1 VDVSVKRNVPIS
13 SRVLR
18 VGPLASERRD
28 ARPECVCI
36 NSDRKRVALPTQPG
50 ASGHQKEFKGYK
62 KLQKWNSASSSVCKF
77 RPVERNTV
85 IHQRFF
91 VDDPA
96 SDAPKLRYLPTRSPF
111 DQLLVWFVYFHDP
124 SLFCRQPSELL
135 RGHMM
140 PLKVKAL
147 RRRECIGDSD
157 CLRELG
163 RVGGGQ
169 QDLHSGW
176 RAHEEEF
183 RK

>member
-1 VDVSVKRNVPIS
+1 MDVSVKRNVPIS

-36 NSDRKRVALPTQPG
+36 NSDRKRVALPTQLC

-62 KLQKWNSASSSVCKF
+62 KLQKWNSASSSVCES

-96 SDAPKLRYLPTRSPF
+96 SDAPKLRYLPTQSPF

-124 SLFCRQPSELL
+124 SLFFRQPSELL
-135 RGHMM
+135 EGT
-140 PLKVKAL
+140 
-147 RRRECIGDSD
+147 
-157 CLRELG
+157 
-163 RVGGGQ
+163 
-169 QDLHSGW
+169 
-176 RAHEEEF
+176 
-183 RK
+183 